1 MDMEKSVGNPLRG
14 TVIRDEARA
23 LNAQLVEWR
32 RHLHRHPELAF
43 DTQDTA
49 AFVAEQLEAMGAAD
63 IKTGVGRGGLTA
75 VIQGERPGGVLGLRA
90 DMDAL
95 PIQEETGLPFASAEE
110 GKMHACGH
118 DAHTAMLLGAAKL
131 LSQHKAE
138 LKGAVKLIFQ
148 PAEEIG
154 AGAVAMIRDG
164 ALEAPRVDAIAG
176 LHTGN
181 FWTGAS
187 AGEIGYS
194 HGALMASAD
203 MFTLS
208 IEGTGGHGAQPDRA
222 VDPIAVAC
230 QIYTALQTIVS
241 REVPPAQAAVVT
253 IGSIQAGSAA
263 NIIPPSCTM
272 QGTIRALSPETRKN
286 IQNRIREIAEGVAE
300 AMRAS
305 ASVKFTYGPPPVIC
319 DPGMTE
325 KLLRAAGA
333 VVGPEHVKPV
343 DAPTM
348 VGEDMAFFLEKVPGV
363 FFWHPS
369 ASGEGEN
376 YPHHHP
382 KFTVNE
388 EVLWTGTGTLAELAL
403 TWQE

>member
-1 MDMEKSVGNPLRG
+1 MQIDREYIIKVYRELHQVPEIGFDLPKSAAIITRELDAIGVPYTTEIGKSCIIA
-14 TVIRDEARA
+14 T
-23 LNAQLVEWR
+23 LNE
-32 RHLHRHPELAF
+32 
-43 DTQDTA
+43 
-49 AFVAEQLEAMGAAD
+49 
-63 IKTGVGRGGLTA
+63 GVGSKTIA
-75 VIQGERPGGVLGLRA
+75 IRA
-90 DMDAL
+90 DYDAL
-95 PIQEETGLPFASAEE
+95 PIQEETGLSFASAEE

-131 LSQHKAE
+131 LSQHRAE

-154 AGAVAMIRDG
+154 AGAAAMIRGG

-194 HGALMASAD
+194 RGALMASAD
-203 MFTLS
+203 LFTLS

-241 REVPPAQAAVVT
+241 REVPPAQAAVIT

-272 QGTIRALSPETRKN
+272 QGTVRALSPETR
-286 IQNRIREIAEGVAE
+286 
-300 AMRAS
+300 
-305 ASVKFTYGPPPVIC
+305 
-319 DPGMTE
+319 
-325 KLLRAAGA
+325 
-333 VVGPEHVKPV
+333 
-343 DAPTM
+343 
-348 VGEDMAFFLEKVPGV
+348 
-363 FFWHPS
+363 
-369 ASGEGEN
+369 
-376 YPHHHP
+376 
-382 KFTVNE
+382 
-388 EVLWTGTGTLAELAL
+388 
-403 TWQE
+403 